1 MLPPG
6 RALMPALPCRPA
18 PSRAADTTALS
29 SAADSVVGS
38 YPVLDDRLLLD
49 FRDPYIGTSVL

>member
-1 MLPPG
+1 
-6 RALMPALPCRPA
+6 MPALPCRPA

-49 FRDPYIGTSVL
+49 FRDPCIGTSVL